1 MKREKVK
8 IPPIY
13 LRSRVQVDYLL
24 KLLPNLPLDSERPVE
39 VLIQEHKAKR
49 KPSLNALM
57 WAGPLRD
64 IAEQA
69 WTNGRLYSADEWH
82 EGFKVLFLPDPDA
95 SDFDPSHVVGPEAYQ
110 KWAINPVTGE
120 RRCVGSTTRLTDAG
134 MRVYILQVEA
144 FAAEK
149 FGVVF
154 TTHQEPVGRIA

>member
-1 MKREKVK
+1 MKRQPVK
-8 IPPIY
+8 LPTVY
-13 LRSRVQVDYLL
+13 LRGPQQVAYLL
-24 KLLPNLPLDSERPVE
+24 KLIPNLPLDPDRPVE
-39 VLIQEHKAKR
+39 VVIREAARKR
-49 KPSLNALM
+49 KVTLNDAY

-95 SDFDPSHVVGPEAYQ
+95 SDFDPSHVVDPEAYQ

-134 MRVYILQVEA
+134 MRVYLLQVEA